1 GVYMRACGLKLI
13 RNHAGARLIAG
24 FLAAIAA
31 PKRIRQLQGAIA
43 VRPPAVLGIVQDRE
57 AAPWHHGL
65 PKRLAFEDA
74 LDRRLKE
81 AEPRRQ
87 RAGVGAVEFSQELA
101 PSLVRFLAHLNEPH
115 IAATQAF
122 EQFVHRHV
130 AFLAATDHALMTE
143 ARRLA
148 PEADARAI
156 IRPPAN
162 AA

>member
-1 GVYMRACGLKLI
+1 MGARTFERL
-13 RNHAGARLIAG
+13 RNHARSHPAAG
-24 FLAAIAA
+24 PMAAIAS
-31 PKRIRQLQGAIA
+31 PQHIRQLHGEVA
-43 VRPPAVLGIVQDRE
+43 VRTPSELGIVQHRK

-74 LDRRLKE
+74 LNRRLKE
-81 AEPRRQ
+81 AKPRRE
-87 RAGVGAVEFSQELA
+87 RAGVGAVEFSQKL
-101 PSLVRFLAHLNEPH
+101 PPGLVRFLAHLNEPH

-122 EQFVHRHV
+122 EQFVHRHA
-130 AFLAATDHALMTE
+130 AFLTATDHALMTE

-148 PEADARAI
+148 PEAGARAI